1 MVYPCNFAVNKTS
14 AMSKIAKQL
23 TDLVGNT
30 PLLELS
36 NFNAFNQLP
45 ARVIAKLEYFNPAGS
60 VKDRIALS
68 MITDA
73 EEKGAQVRRHHH

>member
-1 MVYPCNFAVNKTS
+1 MK
-14 AMSKIAKQL
+14 KIYKAATEL
-23 TDLVGNT
+23 IGNT
-30 PLLELS
+30 PLMETANLAR
-36 NFNAFNQLP
+36 NMQIP
-45 ARVIAKLEYFNPAGS
+45 ATILVKLEYFNPAGS